1 MIFINIEL
9 AEAGGD
15 PRASEPTCII
25 HALCDLYDGV
35 SVEAKTIKEFWLKP
49 KLRQMLDGG
58 VSTVVL
64 INYLV
69 N

>member
-1 MIFINIEL
+1 MIFMLIEL

-58 VSTVVL
+58 VSTTL
-64 INYLV
+64 INSLV